1 MLSLSSDHNT
11 VYNEGDDHNTACN
24 VVLWRVHP
32 SIVSIAQN
40 IACRVTWDG
49 LCWPI
54 ESLLCFSQ
62 LKTHSVFWV
71 WGGGVYPDSQFAL
84 IFNFFCENIYNS
96 YCIIAGKAA
105 IGMCVCVFTSLAL
118 RPWYFAG
125 NSFELN
131 CQKPCG
137 NIHMRC
143 VLCAMI
149 YSCIAASLCEIDWP
163 LVQIPQPPVATTS
176 YGAWGEVH
184 AVASSAYNFMEVA
197 FFRQTEQ
204 IIFINY
210 EAEMVAIIA
219 CC

>member
-1 MLSLSSDHNT
+1 MAYVDQLDPCCVFHSWKPT
-11 VYNEGDDHNTACN
+11 AFFGFGGGGDLPWQSVCTDFQFFY
-24 VVLWRVHP
+24 
-32 SIVSIAQN
+32 QN
-40 IACRVTWDG
+40 IY
-49 LCWPI
+49 
-54 ESLLCFSQ
+54 S
-62 LKTHSVFWV
+62 
-71 WGGGVYPDSQFAL
+71 
-84 IFNFFCENIYNS
+84 S

-137 NIHMRC
+137 NILTRC
-143 VLCAMI
+143 VRCAMI

-163 LVQIPQPPVATTS
+163 LVQTPQPPVATTS
-176 YGAWGEVH
+176 YGAWGEIH

-197 FFRQTEQ
+197 FFRWTEQ

-219 CC
+219 SS